1 MRCNLQRTLNSVTAS
16 TSAGIVDKILL
27 NNDLLNDE
35 KLALRGDFNGVKSS
49 IINNKVKLLRIS
61 NFLIFILEF

>member
-1 MRCNLQRTLNSVTAS
+1 MRCNLRRTLNSVTAS